1 MRHSPALLHNTTPS
15 VWRDEDGRSPQAA
28 LAEHLASTACRGS
41 FLAARA
47 TLDILGEISFLQLLL
62 LLLLQLLL
70 PPLLLLLFDYLLQLV
85 L

>member
-28 LAEHLASTACRGS
+28 LAEHLAATACRGS

-47 TLDILGEISFLQLLL
+47 TLDILGEIS